1 VLLQLN
7 GALQFQ
13 DIVYLEATEVI
24 AGEEHRLIVG
34 STQSSNI
41 LYQDTPLIAMQIS
54 NEPYS
59 VGVLRVGYTRD
70 GVYERLISKALRILL
85 INASKTFVASLM
97 IFWIIQLLVTRH
109 IVSMAEYADNLSLDN
124 LSDPLVLKRPS
135 TRMDELDKVTVAIND
150 LCMRLKADIAER
162 KSMQSEKEQL
172 MLDLHQAEKLK
183 GIGEL
188 AGGIAHDFNNQL
200 QDVIGYA
207 ELLKV
212 EQGLNHEIIDYA
224 DRILNSCERA
234 TDLIDNLMAFSR
246 KSSAIHVPININSV
260 IREVMALLQVSL
272 TEEIKLECSLDAD
285 PATINGDM
293 AQIQSNLLNLGLNA
307 CDAIDGAGCIQFVT
321 QNVNQATDNQVLA
334 VAPDPDEFIRIIISD
349 TGVGITEENQKLI
362 FEPFFTTKE
371 VGQGTGMGLAAV
383 YGTIVSHKG
392 SIDIQS
398 KVNQGTSFVIYLP
411 LDRS

>member
-1 VLLQLN
+1 
-7 GALQFQ
+7 
-13 DIVYLEATEVI
+13 
-24 AGEEHRLIVG
+24 
-34 STQSSNI
+34 
-41 LYQDTPLIAMQIS
+41 
-54 NEPYS
+54 

-293 AQIQSNLLNLGLNA
+293 AQIQSSLLNLGLNA